1 MKTTSALILLAAA
14 GTASAQFTTFTS
26 RAAWEAAAGG
36 TVVVEGFEGN
46 ATGSL
51 VHAVDHDL
59 GAVTFRIDLIT
70 ATSSGAS
77 ITSTA
82 ITGVRALSMNADD
95 GMRAHTMTFDGVPL
109 VTAFGFDFMGANT
122 GGDAVL
128 IIDGTRFGITN
139 GGTVGAGFF
148 GVVST
153 GSFASVQFGDE
164 SPGSLPTE
172 IFTLDGASFVAVP
185 EPGTMIAL
193 GLGASALLARRRK
206 KSA

>member
-1 MKTTSALILLAAA
+1 VRTTTALILFAVA
-14 GTASAQFTTFTS
+14 GTASAQFTTFTN

-36 TVVVEGFEGN
+36 SVVVEGFEGN

-51 VHAVDHDL
+51 VHAVNHDL
-59 GAVTFRIDLIT
+59 GAVIFRIDLIT

-77 ITSTA
+77 ITSSA

-95 GMRAHTMTFDGVPL
+95 GMRALTMTFDGVPL
-109 VTAFGFDFMGANT
+109 VTAYGFDFSGANT

-128 IIDGTRFGITN
+128 IIDGTRFGFTN

-164 SPGSLPTE
+164 NPGTLPTE
-172 IFTLDGASFVAVP
+172 IFTLDNASFVAVP

-193 GLGASALLARRRK
+193 GLGAALLARRRK

>member
-1 MKTTSALILLAAA
+1 MKTTSVLILLAVA
-14 GTASAQFTTFTS
+14 GTASAQFTTFTN
-26 RAAWEAAAGG
+26 RAAWEAAVTG
-36 TVVVEGFEGN
+36 TIVNEGFEGN
-46 ATGSL
+46 PTGSL

-77 ITSTA
+77 ITSSA
-82 ITGVRALSMNADD
+82 ISGVRALSMNADD
-95 GMRAHTMTFDGVPL
+95 GMRTHTMTFEGAPL
-109 VTAFGFDFMGANT
+109 ANAYGFDYSGART
-122 GGDAVL
+122 GGLAVL
-128 IIDGTRFGITN
+128 IIDGTRFDFTT
-139 GGTVGAGFF
+139 GGNGAGFF

-164 SPGSLPTE
+164 SPGTLPTE
-172 IFTLDGASFVAVP
+172 IFTLDNASFAAVP

-193 GLGASALLARRRK
+193 GLGAAALLARRRR

>member
-1 MKTTSALILLAAA
+1 VRTTTALVLLAVA
-14 GTASAQFTTFTS
+14 GTASAQFTTFTN
-26 RAAWEAAAGG
+26 RALWTAAAGG
-36 TVVVEGFEGN
+36 TTFVEVFEGN

-59 GAVTFRIDLIT
+59 GLVIFRIDLIT

-77 ITSTA
+77 ITSSA

-95 GMRAHTMTFDGVPL
+95 GMRTNTMTFDGVPL
-109 VTAFGFDFMGANT
+109 VRAYGFDFSGANT

-128 IIDGTRFGITN
+128 IIDGTRFGFTN

-153 GSFASVQFGDE
+153 GSFSSVQFGDE

-172 IFTLDGASFVAVP
+172 IFTLDNASFVPVP